1 MCIINFTLS
10 KYSMQDEM
18 DFVYAIKSKLS
29 CFEFKRIVSI
39 HNDSNKYWFE
49 IVSNEYNLT
58 DDTIQI
64 LIKYL
69 SLRFQSLSIKF
80 QLNEFNNEL
89 KLYNNEKNEH
99 ILSI

>member
-18 DFVYAIKSKLS
+18 DFIYAIKSKLS
-29 CFEFKRIVSI
+29 CFEFKRIVSV
-39 HNDSNKYWFE
+39 HNDSDKYWFE
-49 IVSNEYNLT
+49 IVSNEYNIT
-58 DDTIQI
+58 DETIQI

-80 QLNEFNNEL
+80 QSKESINEF
-89 KLYNNEKNEH
+89 KLYNNEKNER

>member
-10 KYSMQDEM
+10 KYSMQDEI
-18 DFVYAIKSKLS
+18 DFVCAIKSKLS
-29 CFEFKRIVSI
+29 CFEFKRIISVN
-39 HNDSNKYWFE
+39 NDSDKYWFE
-49 IVSNEYNLT
+49 IISNEYNLK
-58 DDTIQI
+58 DEIIQL

-80 QLNEFNNEL
+80 QLNEYNNEF
-89 KLYNNEKNEH
+89 KSYNNEKNEH